1 MAGVNLGH
9 VQIFLEAGEPSPK
22 GVYLY
27 FVINDADAF
36 YEFHRNN
43 GVEIVQPIGNTIANT
58 RYAIMPSATC
68 TATSCR
74 SDIVYAGEYKMKPI
88 YLAVA
93 SFALGAVCFASIS
106 QPDRTGGRGGDSRAH
121 RQHLSGVHRRR
132 RAEDL
137 RHAFGRLARTAR
149 RHSAPIKG
157 IDEYMRANGIDWPK
171 AANAPKRT
179 SYFAPGTTYKM
190 SDFDV
195 HFLQSGTGG
204 REFHRRVSGKT
215 GETLRRFRIMDIY
228 AKRKE
233 TGSGVASHTAID
245 PEWRAEQMSKPLNV
259 TPDIRKQVLAKREAV
274 WKTFTNDRATLEK
287 LVRKR

>member
-1 MAGVNLGH
+1 
-9 VQIFLEAGEPSPK
+9 
-22 GVYLY
+22 
-27 FVINDADAF
+27 
-36 YEFHRNN
+36 
-43 GVEIVQPIGNTIANT
+43 
-58 RYAIMPSATC
+58 MPSATC

-106 QPDRTGGRGGDSRAH
+106 QPDRTADAEAIRAH
-121 RQHLSGVHRRR
+121 IGSIFQAFIDGDEQKIFDTHS
-132 RAEDL
+132 EDWRGL
-137 RHAFGRLARTAR
+137 LEGTP
-149 RHSAPIKG
+149 APIKG

-195 HFLQSGTGG
+195 HFCNLELAVANFIG
-204 REFHRRVSGKT
+204 EFLARP
-215 GETLRRFRIMDIY
+215 
-228 AKRKE
+228 AKRCG
-233 TGSGVASHTAID
+233 GSASWTSTPSERKLDPVASHTAID

-274 WKTFTNDRATLEK
+274 WKRSSRTIAPHSK
-287 LVRKR
+287 SWSRKR